1 MQLERVVRRPL
12 VLTEKGNRL
21 RETENQYLFEVARDA
36 NKIQIREAV
45 ETLFNVSVLEVRTMI
60 VRGRLRRM
68 GRGHAK
74 TQNWKKAIVT
84 LKEGDAIDTTGGDT
98 TGGAGGEG

>member
-1 MQLERVVRRPL
+1 MEAERVIKRPL
-12 VLTEKGNRL
+12 VLTEKGNRF
-21 RETENQYLFEVARDA
+21 RETENKYMFEVSRDA
-36 NKIQIREAV
+36 NKIEIRNAV
-45 ETLFNVSVLEVRTMI
+45 ETLFKVSVTEVNTMI

-84 LKEGDAIDTTGGDT
+84 LKQGDKIELFEGA
-98 TGGAGGEG
+98 A

>member
-1 MQLERVVRRPL
+1 MEIERIIRRPL

-21 RETENQYLFEVARDA
+21 RETENKYLFEVARGA
-36 NKIQIREAV
+36 NKHEIKLAV
-45 ETLFNVSVLEVRTMI
+45 ETLFKVSVVDVNTLV

-74 TQNWKKAIVT
+74 TQNWKKALVEV
-84 LKEGDAIDTTGGDT
+84 KEGESIDI
-98 TGGAGGEG
+98 GEADGSEG